1 MDMYLVG
8 VLFAVTGG
16 VVSNL
21 GVILQKKVI
30 NEIPPKAQE
39 QRFFR
44 SLVREPLWLLG
55 IILSMFAPAVFVIGA
70 SFFIGPALL
79 PGLMNAGLIVLAI
92 GSVKINKERLDRL
105 DYSGI
110 LLMVAGIF
118 LLGMSLLSIT
128 AESIEWN
135 AQWVL
140 NNSILFTLIVAV
152 LWAAF
157 FVLQSGS
164 KHYRAIL
171 LIMASGI
178 MFSLTN
184 FWVFPLSATIF
195 YVFQGT
201 ATINQWIFFA
211 LACVFL
217 PLANII
223 VIANQQTAFKYG
235 QASTLN
241 TLQQLPTQLTPAF
254 IYLLVFQLVPPSVFS
269 LPILFL
275 GTALVLASSFLLMR
289 RKVEISRIKRV

>member
-8 VLFAVTGG
+8 VLFALTGG
-16 VVSNL
+16 VLSNL

-30 NEIPPKAQE
+30 NEIPSKDKE
-39 QRFFR
+39 KRFFR
-44 SLVREPLWLLG
+44 SLVRRPVWLLG
-55 IILSMFAPAVFVIGA
+55 IILSMFAPAIFVIGA
-70 SFFIGPALL
+70 SLYLGPALL

-92 GSVKINKERLDRL
+92 GSVRINKERLGRS

-110 LLMVAGIF
+110 ILMVVGIF
-118 LLGMSLLSIT
+118 LLGMSMLSIKADT
-128 AESIEWN
+128 IDWN

-140 NNSILFTLIVAV
+140 NNSILFTAIVVA

-157 FVLQSGS
+157 YVLQRGS
-164 KHYRAIL
+164 KNYRAIL
-171 LIMASGI
+171 LILASGF

-195 YVFQGT
+195 YVFQGI
-201 ATINQWIFFA
+201 ATLNQWVFFV
-211 LACVFL
+211 LSCVLL

-223 VIANQQTAFKYG
+223 VIVNQQTAFKYG

-241 TLQQLPTQLTPAF
+241 TLQQFPTQLTPAF
-254 IYLLVFQLVPPSVFS
+254 IYLLVFELIPPSEFS
-269 LPILFL
+269 LPLLFL

-289 RKVEISRIKRV
+289 RKVEVSEIK